1 MSMQFTRANPSA
13 PFMEQRITRVKEVY
27 VVFRTQ
33 EKRNQK
39 WENYKQVRAQD
50 KETLVFKNANVGHGL
65 M

>member
-1 MSMQFTRANPSA
+1 
-13 PFMEQRITRVKEVY
+13 MEQRITRVKEVY